1 MNKIYE
7 LEHQIEKQL
16 GYDYFVIISNLK
28 ENESYTITILNIQ
41 NHKITLTISPNEA
54 IWFITPDAPNV
65 LCTGPILPSTKYLN
79 VSQLCQRIKA
89 IFSGSARSLNS

>member
-7 LEHQIEKQL
+7 LEHQIEQKLKQED
-16 GYDYFVIISNLK
+16 GEEYFVLFSPTMPDEPFDIH
-28 ENESYTITILNIQ
+28 ILNTKNQ
-41 NHKITLTISPNEA
+41 NMSLTIYPNEA

-79 VSQLCQRIKA
+79 VLQLCKRI
-89 IFSGSARSLNS
+89 RNQLN